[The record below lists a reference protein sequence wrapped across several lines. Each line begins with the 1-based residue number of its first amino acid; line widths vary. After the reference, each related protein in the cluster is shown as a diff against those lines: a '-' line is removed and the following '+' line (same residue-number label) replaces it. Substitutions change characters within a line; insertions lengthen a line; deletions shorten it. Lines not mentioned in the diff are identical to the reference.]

1 MQSQKIDMSYLTK
14 TFGSPRGHKILS
26 NIPMEFEY
34 AVRKVLQD
42 EGLRKIRFRYRGPR
56 TTGWFTK
63 DNKTVY
69 FRNKATAKFTCL
81 KQDAEKFSV
90 YYI

>member
-26 NIPMEFEY
+26 NIPMEFEH
-34 AVRKVLQD
+34 AVRKVLKD
-42 EGLRKIRFRYRGPR
+42 SNARKVRFRYRGPR
-56 TTGWFTK
+56 QTGWFTAN
-63 DNKTVY
+63 NKTVY
-69 FRNKATAKFTCL
+69 YRDKHTAKFTCL
-81 KQDAEKFSV
+81 KQDAVKFSV